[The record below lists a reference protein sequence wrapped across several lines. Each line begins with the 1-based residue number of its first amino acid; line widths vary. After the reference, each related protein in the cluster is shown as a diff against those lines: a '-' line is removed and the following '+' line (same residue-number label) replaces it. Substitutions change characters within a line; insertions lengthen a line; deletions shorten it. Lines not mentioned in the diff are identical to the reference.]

1 MGFKW
6 PASAEV
12 TRWLRA
18 GVVVTLVAA
27 FAGLAAGYHIS
38 THGLRA
44 RNIEFATAKGQ
55 ILVDTSPSMLVNDE
69 SDWVGSTNLALTYT
83 LFLKTNAARETIGE
97 AIGMHGDDIASSGPF
112 TTLVDRTNLA
122 VRVPQP
128 PSPEKRQYRLVID
141 VAPYRPMVT
150 LYGQAPTTKQAI
162 AIVDAARRLLMHSV
176 NTQQAAFAIPQA
188 SKAVLRPLG
197 GTEGGIVNRGAA
209 PEFMA
214 LVFFVV
220 WVIGMFLF
228 VWLGRRRKL
237 KQLEGK
243 WAPRPALDSLDEERP
258 GSDDWPH
265 TTRLLPWLLAAFV
278 VMLFT
283 IPFDSVSLPIN
294 LPLDSKL
301 DRVFI
306 IPLTLLWLCST
317 AIVRGPARPRIKLTR
332 VHVAGLVFFAVCC
345 LSLVV
350 NRDALIDM
358 GELDLGVKKLALL
371 ATYLLFFVIVSS
383 TIRPREVPRY
393 ISMMIVL
400 AVIAGVGGILE
411 YRFKINPF
419 YQWTGKILPV
429 AMPSDIFS
437 RDSIGRISV
446 YGPAGQPLE
455 LATMLGM
462 MLPFALMK
470 ALETEEKRQRMRRL
484 LAAGLLVAGAMA
496 TVRKTSVIAPV
507 VGVSVLVA
515 YRPRFV
521 VRKLLPFALVLGIV
535 VHFSSPGAFGSVLS
549 QLNPTAFNSVLTTK
563 DRTSDYDAVRP
574 DVMSH
579 VLLGRGYQTYDG
591 HKYRIL
597 DNEYLQLVI
606 GVGFLGLL
614 SYLLIFVVTLSSA
627 HVTIR
632 GPDPQRASLALACAG
647 GVTVMA
653 VVTLLYD
660 NLSFPHVPY
669 LFFFI
674 AGMIVVLREPS
685 PAVGTA
691 PATVPVAP
699 MTPADRGRKR
709 RPALR
714 EPAGA
719 SVGLS

>member
-1 MGFKW
+1 MALKRLTS
-6 PASAEV
+6 PEV
-12 TRWLRA
+12 MRWLRA

-44 RNIEFATAKGQ
+44 RNIEFATAEGK

-83 LFLKTNAARETIGE
+83 LFLKTDAAREAIGE
-97 AIGMHGDDIASSGPF
+97 AIGVHSDDVASSGPF
-112 TTLVDRTNLA
+112 TTLIDRTNLA
-122 VRVPQP
+122 SKVPQP
-128 PSPEKRQYRLVID
+128 PKPEKRVYRLVID

-150 LYGQAPTTKQAI
+150 LYGQAPTTKQAV

-176 NTQQAAFAIPQA
+176 DSQQAAFAIPQA

-197 GTEGGIVNRGAA
+197 GTEGGMVNRGAA
-209 PEFMA
+209 AELMA
-214 LVFFVV
+214 MVFVLA
-220 WVIGMFLF
+220 WVLGMFVF
-228 VWLGRRRKL
+228 GWLMRRRKL
-237 KQLEGK
+237 KALEGV
-243 WAPRPALDSLDEERP
+243 WSPRPTLDLLDDQRP
-258 GSDDWPH
+258 GSDDWPN
-265 TTRLLPWLLAAFV
+265 TTRVMPWLLAGFV
-278 VMLFT
+278 VMIFT

-306 IPLTLLWLCST
+306 IPLTLLWICST
-317 AIVRGPARPRIKLTR
+317 AIVKGPAKPRIKLTR
-332 VHVAGLVFFAVCC
+332 VHVAGLVFFAICC
-345 LSLVV
+345 LSLVL
-350 NRDALIDM
+350 NRDALIDL
-358 GELDLGVKKLALL
+358 GEFQLGLKKLALL

-383 TIRPREVPRY
+383 TLRPREIPRY
-393 ISMMIVL
+393 ITMMIVL
-400 AVIAGVGGILE
+400 AVIAAVGGILE

-429 AMPSDIFS
+429 AMPSDIFQ

-455 LATMLGM
+455 LASMLGM
-462 MLPFALMK
+462 MLPFALLK
-470 ALETEEKRQRMRRL
+470 ALETEERRRRIRYL
-484 LAAGLLVAGAMA
+484 IGAGLIVAGAMA

-515 YRPRFV
+515 YRPRV
-521 VRKLLPFALVLGIV
+521 VIRKLLPFALILGIM
-535 VHFSSPGAFGSVLS
+535 VHFTSPGAFGSVLA

-579 VLLGRGYQTYDG
+579 VVFGRGYQTYDG

-606 GVGFLGLL
+606 GVGFLGLF
-614 SYLLIFVVTLSSA
+614 SYLLIFAVTLGAA
-627 HVTIR
+627 HATIR
-632 GPDPQRASLALACAG
+632 GPDPRRASLALACAG
-647 GVTVMA
+647 AVAVMA

-674 AGMIVVLREPS
+674 AAMVVVLREPS
-685 PAVGTA
+685 PEVATA
-691 PATVPVAP
+691 PATVPVEP
-699 MTPADRGRKR
+699 MTPAPRSRKH
-709 RPALR
+709 RPARL
-714 EPAGA
+714 PAGA
-719 SVGLS
+719 PALN